1 MTDILF
7 LGYIRQEATQG
18 RDKRNQNTRQ
28 AGECLGPHAMGV
40 LDFQRE
46 ISLLS
51 SGQLQVRA
59 LRPGWFCQ
67 SGNSVSEQRTS
78 PAPVK
83 RIEKM

>member
-1 MTDILF
+1 MTNILF
-7 LGYIRQEATQG
+7 LGYIRQEPTQG

-28 AGECLGPHAMGV
+28 AGNCLGPHAMGV
-40 LDFQRE
+40 VDFQRE
-46 ISLLS
+46 ISLS
-51 SGQLQVRA
+51 SAGLLQVRA

-67 SGNSVSEQRTS
+67 SGSSVSEQRTF